1 MMSPQKGENL
11 GPTQG
16 KQKYSRYHQLF
27 DDTATSTYNDVMSI
41 IDAKIE
47 LLKIEVTE
55 RISLVGSAVI
65 LSVILIIGIG
75 YLLTT
80 VALLTGELFGHPFL
94 GYLLVS
100 LVFLFCFLFFT
111 KFKPFLLKN
120 LIQKFL
126 LSLHDYNK

>member
-1 MMSPQKGENL
+1 MMSAQKGESP

-16 KQKYSRYHQLF
+16 KPKISKLHKLF

-47 LLKIEVTE
+47 LLRIEVTD
-55 RISLVGSAVI
+55 RISVVGSAVI
-65 LSVILIIGIG
+65 LVVILIIGVG

-80 VALLTGELFGHPFL
+80 IALLTGELFGHPFL

-100 LVFLFCFLFFT
+100 LIFLLCFLFFT
-111 KFKPFLLKN
+111 RFRPLLLKN
-120 LIQKFL
+120 LIQKLL
-126 LSLHDYNK
+126 LSLHDNNK